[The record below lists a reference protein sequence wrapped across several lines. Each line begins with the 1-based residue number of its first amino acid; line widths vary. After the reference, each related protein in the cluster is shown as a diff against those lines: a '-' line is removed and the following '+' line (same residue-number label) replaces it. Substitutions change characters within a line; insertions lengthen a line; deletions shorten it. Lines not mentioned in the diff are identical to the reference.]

1 MDSSPT
7 KTCRLAI
14 PVLVWI
20 HSSDVSTTF
29 SRSEL
34 VMTVGGA
41 AEPIPMG
48 RQPREPEVA
57 HKGDERW
64 KAAVF
69 GVGPKALAAPSRSV
83 LIAKENFMLMNAV
96 LIVCMVSVWIDWV
109 GWLDWIDVSRVNKMS
124 YCIVVRRST
133 CLYCIFGLVDWR
145 VEQQATSIYSTRVCI
160 YQ

>member
-64 KAAVF
+64 TAALF
-69 GVGPKALAAPSRSV
+69 GVVGPKALAAPSRSV
-83 LIAKENFMLMNAV
+83 LMIAIENFML
-96 LIVCMVSVWIDWV
+96 
-109 GWLDWIDVSRVNKMS
+109 
-124 YCIVVRRST
+124 
-133 CLYCIFGLVDWR
+133 
-145 VEQQATSIYSTRVCI
+145 
-160 YQ
+160 